1 MPTSVGFQF
10 YRALHRILI
19 DDADWA
25 VLGAT
30 LAHLADKPAHS
41 IIDAFDTCKV
51 NYQLVAPF
59 SSLPIYKL
67 GEMLLDSRFD
77 SPILLL
83 QSFQFFVAFLHE
95 TSDGA

>member
-1 MPTSVGFQF
+1 MLTIACGDFPVGTPTLVRFQF

-41 IIDAFDTCKV
+41 IIDAFIACKV
-51 NYQLVAPF
+51 AYQL
-59 SSLPIYKL
+59 I
-67 GEMLLDSRFD
+67 
-77 SPILLL
+77 
-83 QSFQFFVAFLHE
+83 
-95 TSDGA
+95 T